1 VNRRFN
7 LLDLQPRLTPH
18 FRTGWLSA
26 HPLTTAITCA
36 RTNDMIRRS
45 LNQNS
50 VLFSSEGLTLYD
62 LDHVYTFKC
71 QLHTFSRSLS
81 YTDLASAVDELHRLV
96 LTQNGRRITRGY
108 LMRAYDWLGVSHA
121 ALIDVNQRYKI
132 AYGGPQRLPGILV
145 RNEEKASPPP
155 LKTSFNIGE
164 IKMLGSMRENQM
176 VLKPLSVRSG
186 RRLVE
191 DGGPQRIRPPTP
203 NTWEDVTPVTK
214 GEWLCL
220 MVGEG
225 WEKTRPGPVVSCFN

>member
-1 VNRRFN
+1 
-7 LLDLQPRLTPH
+7 
-18 FRTGWLSA
+18 
-26 HPLTTAITCA
+26 
-36 RTNDMIRRS
+36 MIRRS

-50 VLFSSEGLTLYD
+50 VLFSSEGLTLYE

-71 QLHTFSRSLS
+71 QLHNFSRSLS
-81 YTDLASAVDELHRLV
+81 YTDLVSATDELHRLV

-108 LMRAYDWLGVSHA
+108 LMRAYNWLGVSHS

-132 AYGGPQRLPGILV
+132 AYGGPQQLPGIHI
-145 RNEEKASPPP
+145 RNEENASPPP
-155 LKTSFNIGE
+155 LKTRFNVGE

-191 DGGPQRIRPPTP
+191 DGGPQTVVRPTAP

-225 WEKTRPGPVVSCFN
+225 WEKTRPAGPVVSCLN